1 VRRLSPLASDAHTK
15 IERAVHLDA
24 FRHAHAGELGAE
36 GVPVNVIQ
44 QQIGYG
50 SLAPADPL
58 PSPYPSRERHKAL
71 ASVATNTKRWI
82 SRE

>member
-1 VRRLSPLASDAHTK
+1 MRRLSPLASDAHTK
-15 IERAVHLDA
+15 IEKAVHLDA

-58 PSPYPSRERHKAL
+58 PSPYPSRERHEL
-71 ASVATNTKRWI
+71 
-82 SRE
+82 